1 MPVGVP
7 KVAFR
12 IPGDEEPTWV
22 DLNRLYQIRAL
33 FLVQDVNGEI
43 GNQLAG
49 LLIYFSI
56 EDERMEFFLFIH
68 CPGGEVIP
76 GITLYDAMQWVEP
89 DVHTICVGTAASMGS
104 LLLVG
109 GAFTKRLAFP
119 HARVMIHQP
128 ASIFRRKRRK
138 KTQNPNTT
146 QNKPKTKKPTVKQL
160 LLDGAE
166 LMRVRKRITNIYV
179 QRTRKPF
186 WVICQDLERDV
197 FMSATE
203 AQIYGII
210 DLIATE

>member
-1 MPVGVP
+1 M
-7 KVAFR
+7 
-12 IPGDEEPTWV
+12 TL
-22 DLNRLYQIRAL
+22 LNRLYQIRAL

-104 LLLVG
+104 LILVG

-119 HARVMIHQP
+119 HAWRQ
-128 ASIFRRKRRK
+128 
-138 KTQNPNTT
+138 
-146 QNKPKTKKPTVKQL
+146 
-160 LLDGAE
+160 
-166 LMRVRKRITNIYV
+166 
-179 QRTRKPF
+179 
-186 WVICQDLERDV
+186 
-197 FMSATE
+197 
-203 AQIYGII
+203 
-210 DLIATE
+210 